1 MIKEIYAKLNYPYY
15 NINYD
20 KNKNTLS
27 FSIND
32 DRIGRV
38 VSTRIEYKDGVY
50 IAYGSEY
57 SQIPSLSHSRNRSNN
72 KEVKSVEEFWKWYYE
87 FYNDLH
93 YN

>member
-1 MIKEIYAKLNYPYY
+1 MIKEIYSKLNSPYY

-20 KNKNTLS
+20 ENNLS

-38 VSTRIEYKDGVY
+38 VLTRIEYKDGVY
-50 IAYGSEY
+50 IAYGSEI
-57 SQIPSLSHSRNRSNN
+57 SQIPSLSHSKNRSSN
-72 KEVKSVEEFWKWYYE
+72 KEIKSVHEFWKWYYE